1 MTKSSAYTTIVHSVP
16 LPIGS
21 ASDLHWLSIVTAFV
35 SIGTL
40 LAVFRQIKIANT
52 QLSVANDSLAL
63 AKEQIDLGNQELQAV
78 KEDLDLNRQQVSE
91 LTRRPNLQIVFQNR
105 TQQTTYFTTSF
116 GCQHNVE
123 FPIIIENVG
132 FRASSSCQINLF
144 VPVESLYNSIG
155 QKLKTRNIHGQECVR
170 IPQAF
175 ASIIYPDDFAP
186 VPNLRLSLLFRSQNE
201 HVTFFYRLYDDFGSY
216 PGGMEFGELSLY
228 VKPPDAANP
237 FLTGFV

>member
-1 MTKSSAYTTIVHSVP
+1 MNRRSLLAARPRGKRSSSYRLAKGNKGIWMTKSSAYTTIVHSVP

-91 LTRRPNLQIVFQNR
+91 LTRRPNLQIVFSKPNAADYIFYYQLR
-105 TQQTTYFTTSF
+105 LPTQ
-116 GCQHNVE
+116 
-123 FPIIIENVG
+123 
-132 FRASSSCQINLF
+132 R
-144 VPVESLYNSIG
+144 
-155 QKLKTRNIHGQECVR
+155 R
-170 IPQAF
+170 
-175 ASIIYPDDFAP
+175 
-186 VPNLRLSLLFRSQNE
+186 VPNHYRERRVPRIKLLPNQPVCS
-201 HVTFFYRLYDDFGSY
+201 S
-216 PGGMEFGELSLY
+216 
-228 VKPPDAANP
+228 
-237 FLTGFV
+237 